1 MGKRKAKKKSNSV
14 NKTNS
19 YLSRYQ
25 VKFARRRA
33 GTFFDFRHAF
43 EKGGLATRKKDAHLA
58 RERWR
63 ERTGNLDATRR
74 ARLGMDFFA
83 RCERSRA
90 RRFVVSARTSAFFER
105 AFFVVFPFGLSG
117 RRAYHSSFSLV
128 VTKQQVK
135 PITKLAVHSSLK
147 TRTSTTPRST
157 DLSSDSRTNASF
169 ARLSTPPSRAM

>member
-33 GTFFDFRHAF
+33 GTFFDFIGTHA
-43 EKGGLATRKKDAHLA
+43 GG
-58 RERWR
+58 E
-63 ERTGNLDATRR
+63 
-74 ARLGMDFFA
+74 
-83 RCERSRA
+83 
-90 RRFVVSARTSAFFER
+90 
-105 AFFVVFPFGLSG
+105 G
-117 RRAYHSSFSLV
+117 RRACDVCEKRMIRRDATSASSNGYFSRDASGRARDASSRPRERAHFSSAHFSSRFSFRSLVLTIRLFLSV

-147 TRTSTTPRST
+147 TRTSTIPRST